1 MFLQNDE
8 NYQVIINVNSGIM
21 KLVFIA
27 IVGGFLHIQFDIML
41 REKLMTNDAQLTFN
55 FTKLEHELAQRCDE
69 LWQRLDNKTFTQLKS
84 DTLEELWLQ
93 TCTSFTSLEGIQKN
107 LPNLK
112 SLTLLGLV
120 NLNDIVNVLK
130 SAPHKITPFSLNNGT
145 DKNT

>member
-41 REKLMTNDAQLTFN
+41 REKLMTNDGQLTFN

-69 LWQRLDNKTFTQLKS
+69 L
-84 DTLEELWLQ
+84 
-93 TCTSFTSLEGIQKN
+93 
-107 LPNLK
+107 
-112 SLTLLGLV
+112 
-120 NLNDIVNVLK
+120 
-130 SAPHKITPFSLNNGT
+130 
-145 DKNT
+145 